1 MNQPIEPE
9 RSQSVLNN
17 TTRTLPGRLG
27 LKEGLKEGLIIPEL
41 MAEGLPVLGHPS
53 A

>member
-1 MNQPIEPE
+1 MNQPTEPE

-27 LKEGLKEGLIIPEL
+27 LKEGLIIPEL